1 MCIKI
6 THPHTVLSEG
16 APDITEE
23 SAKEFYSVILETL
36 KAGKIISYLP
46 TYLARKLHSLGQRA
60 RGRNQ
65 VEVLQN

>member
-36 KAGKIISYLP
+36 KAGKNNLLP
-46 TYLARKLHSLGQRA
+46 ANLSRSKIT
-60 RGRNQ
+60 
-65 VEVLQN
+65 